1 MYITPLVYLSYRRL
15 LNPND
20 LNEATT
26 LHNSRSGV
34 GFAVQRGLQS
44 NIHKYTRVPNGMKFI
59 DNFIKDPNTMN
70 LLKNKFFDKDFPW
83 YYSDNVA
90 FKNEKNKSFYFV
102 HNFYRDG
109 KQLSDWFDL
118 IHPILGQLNFQHIL
132 HVRANCYTYVK
143 DPVTHD
149 YHVDR
154 DSPHKVA
161 LFSVN
166 SNNGYTQFKGSG
178 EKVYSVENRMLL
190 FNGLED
196 HRSTTQTDENLRI
209 NVNINYV

>member
-15 LNPND
+15 SNPND
-20 LNEATT
+20 LDEATT

-44 NIHKYTRVPNGMKFI
+44 NIHKYTRVPNGMKVI
-59 DNFIKDPNTMN
+59 DNFIKDPKVMN
-70 LLKNKFFDKDFPW
+70 VLKNKFFDKDFPW
-83 YYSDNVA
+83 YYSGYVSH
-90 FKNEKNKSFYFV
+90 KNEKNKSFYFV
-102 HNFYRDG
+102 HHFYDDG
-109 KQLSDWFDL
+109 KQLSDWFGV
-118 IHPILGQLNFQHIL
+118 IHPILGQLNFEYIL
-132 HVRANCYTYVK
+132 RVRANCYTCSK
-143 DPVTHD
+143 DNVIHD
-149 YHVDR
+149 YHVDS

-178 EKVYSVENRMLL
+178 EKVYSVENRMIL
-190 FNGLED
+190 FDGSQD

-209 NVNINYV
+209 NININYV